1 MLGLNFIAAPVF
13 SAINLR
19 LLRIN
24 LTVAK
29 PSDRFAYYL
38 AGRLSQRVKFI
49 AAREPQIVKIRI
61 YFAENLRLNLIF
73 QAKSGKL
80 RASNFTSHLAQI
92 GRLPSQPRAKFNSRS
107 WIFRAASQIMLKNL
121 AKIKRSVLF
130 LRLNFKLYRRK
141 FDRN

>member
-29 PSDRFAYYL
+29 PSDRFADYL

-92 GRLPSQPRAKFNSRS
+92 GRLPS
-107 WIFRAASQIMLKNL
+107 
-121 AKIKRSVLF
+121 
-130 LRLNFKLYRRK
+130 
-141 FDRN
+141 

>member
-29 PSDRFAYYL
+29 PGDRFADYL
-38 AGRLSQRVKFI
+38 AGRLTQRVKFI

-61 YFAENLRLNLIF
+61 YFAENLRLNLIS
-73 QAKSGKL
+73 QAKFGKL
-80 RASNFTSHLAQI
+80 RASNFT
-92 GRLPSQPRAKFNSRS
+92 
-107 WIFRAASQIMLKNL
+107 
-121 AKIKRSVLF
+121 
-130 LRLNFKLYRRK
+130 
-141 FDRN
+141 